1 MEYQMMRTNPN
12 FYHTLHEQVAIG
24 LSEKEQEESEIEN
37 GIDKLREE
45 LITKNATGLV
55 LETCIG
61 LNMNR
66 KYYNESKILKII
78 GLDWVQ

>member
-1 MEYQMMRTNPN
+1 MLRTNPN

-24 LSEKEQEESEIEN
+24 LSEKEQEESEQEN
-37 GIDKLREE
+37 SIDKLREE
-45 LITKNATGLV
+45 LITKNATGLI
-55 LETCIG
+55 LETCVG

-66 KYYNESKILKII
+66 KYYNEQKILKII